1 VSNGTQVWYGVAQF
15 CDAVFSIFTMQR
27 IRRTGYGYISGAYP
41 CIRTAYSHTAYSI
54 ILTRVLVTVLYGIIC
69 VRYDSTHFMS
79 IQYRSTTYGTQHVLR
94 TA

>member
-54 ILTRVLVTVLYGIIC
+54 ILTRVLVTVLYVYGTT
-69 VRYDSTHFMS
+69 STHFMS